1 MRPFLLSQT
10 GTLCQVRGLDL
21 IDNCL
26 DNSIADDNL
35 DAVMEILTE
44 SKWDDAI
51 DNLRPI
57 RNKFCELVG
66 VPAPAVLK
74 KSAA

>member
-1 MRPFLLSQT
+1 MTILKNLLTNRHYLS
-10 GTLCQVRGLDL
+10 L
-21 IDNCL
+21 I
-26 DNSIADDNL
+26 IFVDDNL

-44 SKWDDAI
+44 SQWDDSV